1 MLVMMMMMMIK
12 RMELSIMLINSD
24 PVDCTSNAIE
34 CIAEEAN
41 NKEALP
47 PSCPQD
53 HSHHPRVSHRHIML
67 ALG

>member
-1 MLVMMMMMMIK
+1 
-12 RMELSIMLINSD
+12 MLINSD

-41 NKEALP
+41 NKEVLP

-53 HSHHPRVSHRHIML
+53 HSHHPRDSHRHIML

>member
-1 MLVMMMMMMIK
+1 MLVMMMLLIK

-41 NKEALP
+41 NKEVLP
-47 PSCPQD
+47 PSCRQD